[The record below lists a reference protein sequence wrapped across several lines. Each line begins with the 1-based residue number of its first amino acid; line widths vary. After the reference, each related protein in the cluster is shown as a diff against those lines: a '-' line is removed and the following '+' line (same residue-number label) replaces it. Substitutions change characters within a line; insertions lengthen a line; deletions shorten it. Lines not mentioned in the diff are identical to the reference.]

1 MSIFSLGKFANA
13 RLDAAE
19 NDQNLE
25 LPQHDVEQHLTGLEG
40 SVDLEPPLLCPPTN
54 NSPEIVL
61 LSDQFQR
68 FFVSRQYL

>member
-1 MSIFSLGKFANA
+1 MYSSYRTFLQIRVA

-25 LPQHDVEQHLTGLEG
+25 LPQHDVDQHLTGLEG

-54 NSPEIVL
+54 IVL
-61 LSDQFQR
+61 LSDQYQR
-68 FFVSRQYL
+68 FFISRRYL